1 MLKITPHIQNRYCHT
16 EPLGSANPREANR
29 VHESRCP
36 QNPSN
41 KTAAAPA
48 TSANPVTVVPTC
60 PKCGYQ
66 PRFGSNYDE
75 CMRKHRRRGC
85 PGSKSKQV
93 SRSGK
98 QQTQLRVQTVQE
110 DNVQPDVQPDHDHM
124 QPEHVQSNKVQPDHV
139 QSDQMQMDNVQPD
152 HIQPDN
158 AQPDH
163 VQPENVQQDNMR
175 KSGVEVLSYGDL
187 DNTPIVYQPLKNS
200 AKILI
205 PIGYRFKVTRR
216 RSSRQHD
223 GYVLEGEVISKPS
236 WNSKVALKLRLLFP
250 RVTVWHKPLQGSRKG
265 NNGFKRTLR
274 SFLLEHNLIREKTSV
289 NPYCA
294 RFMNLYSDT
303 TQQIIKALYRKKRP
317 KRLHTSSGNPT
328 VSAVLSATQQARTEA
343 EGINDVLDS
352 STDAVGG

>member
-1 MLKITPHIQNRYCHT
+1 
-16 EPLGSANPREANR
+16 
-29 VHESRCP
+29 
-36 QNPSN
+36 
-41 KTAAAPA
+41 
-48 TSANPVTVVPTC
+48 
-60 PKCGYQ
+60 
-66 PRFGSNYDE
+66 
-75 CMRKHRRRGC
+75 MRKHRRRGC

-98 QQTQLRVQTVQE
+98 QQTQLRVYSHVDESIVQTAQA

-124 QPEHVQSNKVQPDHV
+124 QPEHVQSNNVQPDHVQSNNVVQPDHV
-139 QSDQMQMDNVQPD
+139 QSDQIQMDNVQ
-152 HIQPDN
+152 
-158 AQPDH
+158 
-163 VQPENVQQDNMR
+163 
-175 KSGVEVLSYGDL
+175 KSGVEVISYGDL
-187 DNTPIVYQPLKNS
+187 DNTPIVYQPLKKS

-216 RSSRQHD
+216 RSSRQQD

-274 SFLLEHNLIREKTSV
+274 SFLLEHKLIREKTSV

-328 VSAVLSATQQARTEA
+328 VSAVLSATKQARTEA

-352 STDAVGG
+352 STDAVGGRECEWVDESMSGWMGVCVGEWVCA